1 MITVDM
7 RSRVP
12 IYEQIKTQIMELIL
26 IGVLKPNDQLPSVR
40 QLARDL
46 SINFNTVKKAFGDLE
61 TEGIIYTLIGRG
73 RFVAENTKGSD
84 KLRRDAAQA
93 IKNAV
98 TTGRATGLTKQSIM
112 DMIDEIYN
120 SDDVLV

>member
-1 MITVDM
+1 M

-46 SINFNTVKKAFGDLE
+46 SINFNTVKKAFSDLE
-61 TEGIIYTLIGRG
+61 AEGIIYSLVGRG
-73 RFVAENTKGSD
+73 SFVSENTIGSD
-84 KLRRDAAQA
+84 KLRRDATQA
-93 IKNAV
+93 IKNAAIS
-98 TTGRATGLTKQSIM
+98 GRATGLTKQELM
-112 DMIDEIYN
+112 DIIEEIYK
-120 SDDVLV
+120 DDGA